1 MVHMIF
7 QRAIESKEYM
17 ANSKAMLS
25 KLRSLK
31 KSLAIS
37 SVLTLITGLILFLL
51 PTQSIAANL
60 DISAFTVK
68 TNPDGTQDYSLS
80 LQVVILMTLLSFLP
94 SILVMMTSFTRIVI
108 VLAILRQAIGLQTS
122 PSNQVLIGIA
132 FFMTIFV
139 MTPVFDDMYTQA
151 IEPYMNDKIQARDAF
166 EIAQKPL
173 HKFMLDQTRMT
184 DLNAFSEFANIK
196 IDKLENVPMRVV
208 IPAFIVSELKT
219 AFQIGFML
227 FLPFLIIDLVV
238 ASILMAMGMMMLS
251 PMIVSLPF
259 KLMLFVLV
267 DGWSLIMGT
276 LMSSFGL
283 GVAGG

>member
-1 MVHMIF
+1 MIF

-25 KLRSLK
+25 KLRSLKSLK